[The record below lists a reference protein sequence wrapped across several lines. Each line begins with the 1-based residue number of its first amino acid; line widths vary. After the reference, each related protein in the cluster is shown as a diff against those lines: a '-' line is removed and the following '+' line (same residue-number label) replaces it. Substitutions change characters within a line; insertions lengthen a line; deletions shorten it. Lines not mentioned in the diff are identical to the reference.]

1 MADTSPVPP
10 GSPPPSGPLG
20 PSSRGMGGCR
30 QDFPLLGRTFG
41 GHPLVYLDS
50 AATSQKPQ
58 VVIDAESD
66 FYRRFNANV
75 HRGVYALSEEATE
88 AYEGARARVA
98 RFLHARDPAEVVFVR
113 GTTEALNLMA
123 EVLGRGPLKAG
134 GRILLTDMEHH
145 SNVVPWQLVGAGRR
159 WELDYVGVTDEGELV
174 MGDLDGKLTRG
185 TNVFSFTHVSNVLG
199 TVNPVRSLAARA
211 REVGAISILDAAQ
224 SAPHLPL
231 DVQSLG
237 VDALAL
243 SGHKLFGPTGI
254 GVLWVR
260 KDLLEALP
268 PYQGG
273 GEMILEVTRQGSTY
287 KDVPLRFEAGT
298 PNVAG
303 AVVLSKALD
312 YVEHLGYERMA
323 GHEQVLLK
331 EVWEGLLSL
340 AAGDLRVYGPP
351 LSRGHV
357 GVLSFSLKGVHPHDL
372 ATLLDAEGVALRA
385 GHHCAQLL
393 MRRYGVPA
401 LSRVSYAPY
410 NDGEDNRVFLQA
422 MGKVLRL
429 FQRP

>member
-1 MADTSPVPP
+1 MAHPSPARPEAPASATVSPP
-10 GSPPPSGPLG
+10 GG
-20 PSSRGMGGCR
+20 RGVGGCR
-30 QDFPLLGRTFG
+30 RDFPILSRTFV

-58 VVIDAESD
+58 RVIEVEAD
-66 FYRRFNANV
+66 FYRRLNANV

-113 GTTEALNLMA
+113 GTSEALNLMA
-123 EVLGRGPLKAG
+123 EVLGRGPLKEG

-145 SNVVPWQLVGAGRR
+145 SNLVPWQLVAADRG
-159 WELDYVGVTDEGELV
+159 WELDYVGVTDDGELSPE
-174 MGDLDGKLTRG
+174 DLDGKLTRG
-185 TNVFSFTHVSNVLG
+185 TSVFSFTHVSNVLG
-199 TVNPVRSLAARA
+199 TVNPVPALAARA
-211 REVGAISILDAAQ
+211 REVGALTILDAAQ

-231 DVQSLG
+231 DVQALG
-237 VDALAL
+237 VDALAF
-243 SGHKLFGPTGI
+243 SGHKIFGPTGI

-260 KDLLEALP
+260 KELLETLP

-273 GEMILEVTRQGSTY
+273 GEMIMEVTRERSTY
-287 KDVPLRFEAGT
+287 KDAPLRFEAGT
-298 PNVAG
+298 PNTAG
-303 AVVLSKALD
+303 AVVLSSALD
-312 YVEHLGYERMA
+312 YVEHLGYDRMA
-323 GHEQVLLK
+323 HHEQGLLK
-331 EVWEGLLSL
+331 EAWEGLSTL
-340 AAGDLRVYGPP
+340 AGDDLTIYGPP

-393 MRRYGVPA
+393 MRRYGVSA
-401 LSRVSYAPY
+401 LSRVSYGPY
-410 NDGEDNRVFLQA
+410 NDAEDNRAFLQA
-422 MGKVLRL
+422 MGKVCRL